1 MLAFAA
7 NAQDKAFGD
16 YGFNEWWTDGAASTP
31 FEVVSMISGTDLGG
45 EAAKVVVSKPG
56 NDWDV
61 EFCNILRGNK
71 GQQAG
76 AKFSFEFDVFWD
88 SRSVDTADLRLLTGK
103 IGSTGHD
110 DWQWSADDNTELV
123 TTNAGGFWGY
133 VHNQSRKIPK
143 NEWTHV
149 SWGDELTLGEKGGD
163 YIGIQINLTN
173 SAGTN
178 IGVWYFRNLVIK
190 IGKKTSLE
198 YFMQRTDNYYSDGI
212 ANKDGLTYKTNS
224 DGTAYVIGYDHNIN
238 ISKITIPETA
248 SINGT
253 KYFVSSIA
261 ANAFSG
267 CQTIESVTI
276 EYGVR
281 TIGERAFYNCHS
293 LKEIIIGESVQAI
306 GNKAFRGCHKLR
318 SVEVPTQVSSVGE
331 DAFLYVKNV
340 DYRGGIV
347 DGAPWSA
354 LTLNGTKDGDFIYSD
369 AEKTN
374 LTAYIGDGG
383 FAVIPKG
390 VTSIGFMSFFESDNL
405 ESVSIPNTVTSIG
418 GSAFANCF
426 SLKTINVPLSV
437 QMISR
442 AAFRDC
448 RSAVIYCEAP
458 SQPYSWHKEWSYK
471 ANNILWGQTNPPV
484 AINDELA
491 TGVVIYAEGRTIVV
505 ENATDEISVYD
516 VMGRIVGRDVA
527 RNVCTIAINKPGVYI
542 VKTGATVKRV
552 VVK

>member
-1 MLAFAA
+1 M
-7 NAQDKAFGD
+7 
-16 YGFNEWWTDGAASTP
+16 
-31 FEVVSMISGTDLGG
+31 
-45 EAAKVVVSKPG
+45 
-56 NDWDV
+56 
-61 EFCNILRGNK
+61 
-71 GQQAG
+71 
-76 AKFSFEFDVFWD
+76 
-88 SRSVDTADLRLLTGK
+88 
-103 IGSTGHD
+103 
-110 DWQWSADDNTELV
+110 TE
-123 TTNAGGFWGY
+123 TN
-133 VHNQSRKIPK
+133 
-143 NEWTHV
+143 
-149 SWGDELTLGEKGGD
+149 
-163 YIGIQINLTN
+163 
-173 SAGTN
+173 
-178 IGVWYFRNLVIK
+178 
-190 IGKKTSLE
+190 
-198 YFMQRTDNYYSDGI
+198 NYS
-212 ANKDGLTYKTNS
+212 NGLTYKTNS
-224 DGTAYVIGYDHNIN
+224 DGTASVIGYDHNTN
-238 ISKITIPETA
+238 ISKVTIPETA
-248 SINGT
+248 RINGK
-253 KYFVSSIA
+253 KYNVTSIA
-261 ANAFSG
+261 ANAFSS

-276 EYGVR
+276 EYGVK
-281 TIGERAFYNCHS
+281 TIGECAFCNCHN
-293 LKEIIIGESVQAI
+293 LKNIIIAKSVQAI
-306 GNKAFRGCHKLR
+306 GEKAFRGCHKLR
-318 SVEVPTQVSSVGE
+318 SVEVPAQVTSVGE

-491 TGVVIYAEGRTIVV
+491 TGVVIYATGHTIVV
-505 ENATDEISVYD
+505 ENAADEIRVYD

-527 RNVCTIAINKPGVYI
+527 RNVCTITINKPGVYI
-542 VKTGATVKRV
+542 IKTGSEVKRV
-552 VVK
+552 IVN